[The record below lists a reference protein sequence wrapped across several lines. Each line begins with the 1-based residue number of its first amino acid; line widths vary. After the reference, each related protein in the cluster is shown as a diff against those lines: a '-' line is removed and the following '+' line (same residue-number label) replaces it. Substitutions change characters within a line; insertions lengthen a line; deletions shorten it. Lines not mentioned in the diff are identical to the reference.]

1 MNEELDYNIIY
12 DSLVEQIKKID
23 SEEVSDKI
31 DDSVDVSEIEK
42 QKIYIWLR
50 VYLKSEIS
58 DIKEGDDFK
67 IEYTPSG
74 EKLISKFIAYGK
86 KNSIKDADDY
96 TQIQVNTEDDNKV
109 LCLMVDENEIQNG
122 ENIPFI
128 RTLFKTSRHFEYQ
141 VYKREQ
147 LTITNIRTN
156 EILDYIDCDF

>member
-1 MNEELDYNIIY
+1 MSEELDYNIVY
-12 DSLVEQIKKID
+12 DSLVEQIKKINSD
-23 SEEVSDKI
+23 EASDDVSKEVDI
-31 DDSVDVSEIEK
+31 SEIEK

-50 VYLKSEIS
+50 VYLKEEIF

-74 EKLISKFIAYGK
+74 ENLTVKFIAYGK

-96 TQIQVNTEDDNKV
+96 TQIQISMEDDNKV

-122 ENIPFI
+122 DNIPFI
-128 RTLFKTSRHFEYQ
+128 RTLFKNSKHFQYQ

-147 LTITNIRTN
+147 LILKNLRTDEVLN
-156 EILDYIDCDF
+156 YIDCDF

>member
-156 EILDYIDCDF
+156 QILDYIDCDF